1 MYVTTP
7 GTAGRLAAQA
17 AVTPMFWID
26 DVWVTGFLARDLH
39 IQHRELNRWREGG
52 RSWPGTGP

>member
-17 AVTPMFWID
+17 ALTPMFWID
-26 DVWVTGFLARDLH
+26 DVWVTAFLARELN
-39 IQHRELNRWREGG
+39 IQHRELNR
-52 RSWPGTGP
+52 